1 LAELGLRKITVEEK
15 SSRRRQITL
24 RWQENLAQNKKKTHR
39 ARTEKDGEFLTRWEN
54 CSFARPTKQGNNGS
68 DLTKQGGTYKK

>member
-24 RWQENLAQNKKKTHR
+24 RWQENLAQNKKKNSSR
-39 ARTEKDGEFLTRWEN
+39 ENRKRWRIFDPVGKLLIRKTN
-54 CSFARPTKQGNNGS
+54 
-68 DLTKQGGTYKK
+68 